1 MSSTVSHSGIVQ
13 DIIDSNNI
21 SVLIISQSACSSC
34 SSKKICSAFEM
45 QEKIIIVKKPDFEL
59 KNGDEVNV
67 VMQESFGYFAVI
79 VSYILPFILM
89 MTVLLVFYLKNIND
103 IYTGLAVIVFLTTYY
118 IILYL
123 FRKKISKKAIF
134 KIERL

>member
-1 MSSTVSHSGIVQ
+1 MSNTISHLGIIK
-13 DIIDSNNI
+13 DIIDENNI
-21 SVLIISQSACSSC
+21 SVLITSQSACSSC
-34 SSKKICSAFEM
+34 SSKKMCSVFEM

-67 VMQESFGYFAVI
+67 LMQESFGYFAVI
-79 VSYILPFILM
+79 VSYILPFIIM
-89 MTVLLVFYLKNIND
+89 MTVLLVSYLKSIND
-103 IYTGLAVIVFLTTYY
+103 IYTGLAVIIFLSTYY